1 MSNKKNVKDLLAA
14 IQRQPTAPTQEKAE
28 VATAPVV
35 TQKTAE
41 PIKRHSSERPAAV
54 QKSGQ
59 SKRGKP
65 AQFWMHDADRKLL
78 RELAAWLAGQGVRT
92 TDSLVVRAALRLAK
106 PGSALLEAYWQ
117 SAKFDGRIKR
127 D

>member
-1 MSNKKNVKDLLAA
+1 MSNKKNNVSDLLAA
-14 IQRQPTAPTQEKAE
+14 IKRQPTVPTQEKAE
-28 VATAPVV
+28 PAIVPTVAPE
-35 TQKTAE
+35 TAE
-41 PIKRHSSERPAAV
+41 PMKPSRKPAVAK
-54 QKSGQ
+54 KSGE

-65 AQFWMHDADRKLL
+65 AQFWMHDVDRKLL

-92 TDSLVVRAALRLAK
+92 TDSLVIRAALRLAK